1 MDFKIHILA
10 CNEPKLSIEE
20 LLLLLDELNLWAHY
34 KISPHSYVRFFYLCL
49 IYEYISDQQMSH
61 AAEAMMELVPILL
74 RKIEEETS
82 QIESQQLLF
91 ILLHMHL
98 IYKNIKKYYGITTQ
112 IPKEQHI
119 YTLLYEL

>member
-1 MDFKIHILA
+1 
-10 CNEPKLSIEE
+10 
-20 LLLLLDELNLWAHY
+20 
-34 KISPHSYVRFFYLCL
+34 
-49 IYEYISDQQMSH
+49 MSH

>member
-1 MDFKIHILA
+1 
-10 CNEPKLSIEE
+10 
-20 LLLLLDELNLWAHY
+20 
-34 KISPHSYVRFFYLCL
+34 
-49 IYEYISDQQMSH
+49 MSH
-61 AAEAMMELVPILL
+61 AAEAMMELVQILL

-82 QIESQQLLF
+82 QIESQQLLL